1 MDDELYQEF
10 ITESEESITQLNNS
24 LLDLESNPENTEA
37 IDDIFRQAHTL
48 KGNFGAMGFDN
59 AAKVAHSVEDLLDA
73 VRNGEI
79 EVTHERMDLVF
90 DGMDEILDILHE
102 IEAEGESQRD
112 PSDLVEEIRAAASPD
127 AEAGADADGGGRPTR
142 RMRRPERT
150 QTPTVRRSTSP
161 PTCSTSTTRKSRTR
175 TSSSTRGSNSTR
187 AI

>member
-24 LLDLESNPENTEA
+24 LLDLESNPDDEEA

-59 AAKVAHSVEDLLDA
+59 AATVAHAVEDLLDE
-73 VRNGEI
+73 VRNGRI

-102 IEAEGESQRD
+102 IEKHGESQRD
-112 PSDLVEEIRAAASPD
+112 PSDLVEEIRAAAESGSDADAGEESAAD
-127 AEAGADADGGGRPTR
+127 AEPPADAELSDADGT
-142 RMRRPERT
+142 ED
-150 QTPTVRRSTSP
+150 
-161 PTCSTSTTRKSRTR
+161 
-175 TSSSTRGSNSTR
+175 
-187 AI
+187 A